1 MAIGFDQHVSGP
13 TRSPGRPTGLIPA
26 LGLTVFGIGLGVCTP
41 AILKAVSLYM
51 NLHPLYYLS
60 LLGAP
65 FFIFLGVIGI
75 PSRFRGLRKVGVC
88 ALVGLA
94 LGGACVAL
102 GGLIMLVFL
111 AFTRLL

>member
-1 MAIGFDQHVSGP
+1 MAIGFDQYSGP
-13 TRSPGRPTGLIPA
+13 PTRGPGRGPGLIPA
-26 LGLTVFGIGLGVCTP
+26 LGLTIFGIGLGVCTP
-41 AILKAVSLYM
+41 AILKAISFYVE
-51 NLHPLYYLS
+51 LHPLYYLS

-65 FFIFLGVIGI
+65 FFVFLGVIGI
-75 PSRFRGLRKVGVC
+75 PSRFMGLKKVGVC
-88 ALVGLA
+88 ALVGLV